1 MGAGAQVCELALLI
15 EGDVSVSGQVVDELH
30 FEGFPFSSMNF
41 SASARGSSNRSSF
54 SFSLQ
59 IFRISASI
67 FSRCSGVKAK
77 GASMS

>member
-1 MGAGAQVCELALLI
+1 MGAGAEIRELALLV
-15 EGDVSVSGQVVDELH
+15 EGDMGVCGQVVDKLH
-30 FEGFPFSSMNF
+30 LVGSAFSSMNF
-41 SASARGSSNRSSF
+41 KASSRGSSNRSSF

-77 GASMS
+77 GASRS